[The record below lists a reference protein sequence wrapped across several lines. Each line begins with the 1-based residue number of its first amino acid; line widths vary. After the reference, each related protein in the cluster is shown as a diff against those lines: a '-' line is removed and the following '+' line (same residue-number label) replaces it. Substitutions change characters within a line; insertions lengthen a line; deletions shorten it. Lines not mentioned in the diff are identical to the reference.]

1 MGEYFENGSKT
12 FQIGKEEEKIV
23 MRESESFS
31 NWPYFPRFWNTEVE
45 MEKR

>member
-1 MGEYFENGSKT
+1 
-12 FQIGKEEEKIV
+12 

-45 MEKR
+45 MKKGREARDVSKQT